1 MADLTDISDPVY
13 PGPGETMSAPAYPGP
28 PASQPLT
35 ERYWEFYTRAKYDAT
50 QNYLIYI
57 FV

>member
-1 MADLTDISDPVY
+1 MTCYHFRTPILRSPMADLTDISDPVY

-35 ERYWEFYTRAKYDAT
+35 ERY
-50 QNYLIYI
+50 
-57 FV
+57 